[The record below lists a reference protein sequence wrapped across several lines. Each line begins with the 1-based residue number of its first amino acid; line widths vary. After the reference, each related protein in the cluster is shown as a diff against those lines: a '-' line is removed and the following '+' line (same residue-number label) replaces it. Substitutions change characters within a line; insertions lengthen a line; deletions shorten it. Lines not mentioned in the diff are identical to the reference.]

1 MTLFQGATNMS
12 KQSSVIGL
20 ISVLCLAVVM
30 TACGGAAR
38 IEEKSNEAVIVTR
51 PSRVVVETF
60 NGNIEVV
67 TGADDKVAVEVT
79 KYIGAGQGDA
89 LKYIQ
94 FSISQDAQTVIV
106 KAQWPADAPTNLNL
120 VGTDLKVSVPAGS
133 PVQAVVGNGS
143 ITYRGTPGE
152 GNYGFKAGNGN
163 VIYHAA
169 LGQGKYD
176 FGVGN
181 GSIELQLPAE
191 AQFSIDASVGNGRI
205 DNEYPVPDSAPN
217 ERVLKGTVG
226 SNPQAMISAVAGNGN
241 IDVKRSN

>member
-1 MTLFQGATNMS
+1 
-12 KQSSVIGL
+12 
-20 ISVLCLAVVM
+20 M

-51 PSRVVVETF
+51 PSRVVIETF

-94 FSISQDAQTVIV
+94 FSISQDAQTVTV
-106 KAQWPADAPTNLNL
+106 KAQWPADAPTNLDL
-120 VGTDLKVSVPAGS
+120 TGADLKVSVPAGS
-133 PVQAVVGNGS
+133 PVQAVVGNGN

-152 GNYGFKAGNGN
+152 SDYGFKVGNGDI
-163 VIYHAA
+163 IYQAA
-169 LGQGKYD
+169 VGQGKYD

-181 GSIELQLPAE
+181 GSIELQLPAD
-191 AQFSIDASVGNGRI
+191 AQFSINATVGNGDI
-205 DNEYPVPDSAPN
+205 ANEYPVTDTAAD

-226 SNPQAMISAVAGNGN
+226 SDPRASITATVGNGN
-241 IDVKRSN
+241 LAVRRSK